1 MHLDLQLKTFTFCKS
16 LIRNGLCRSMAV
28 KLSSV
33 YTEEIETAVQLNVY
47 SHP

>member
-1 MHLDLQLKTFTFCKS
+1 MHLALQSKTFTFCKS
-16 LIRNGLCRSMAV
+16 LIRNCLCGSVTV

-33 YTEEIETAVQLNVY
+33 YIEEIGTTVQLNVY